1 MSDGMIS
8 EDDLQAY
15 VDGRLDA
22 SRGLLVEQYLEQ
34 NPGAAARIAAYIEQS
49 HDLRAAFASAAVKP
63 NLASIAEPSRRA
75 VRQMSGRSPWLA
87 AAAAILLAFFVG
99 GGGGWL
105 VRGQM
110 APPQLRGIPALTQEA
125 VANHLVYTEDHGRP
139 VELAADKEADLV
151 RWLSK
156 RLNTPLK
163 VPDLTSAGYQ
173 FMGGRLAATDHGPA
187 AMLMY
192 VDASGNR
199 LTVFTRPM
207 PRDKRD
213 VKTIPVSADGV
224 QGFAWVCDGLGYTV
238 LATDAVND
246 IRGVADIVRHQVDPI

>member
-1 MSDGMIS
+1 MSDGMIN

-22 SRGLLVEQYLEQ
+22 SRSELVEQYLEQ
-34 NPGAAARIAAYIEQS
+34 NPGAVARIAAYLEQS
-49 HDLRAAFASAAVKP
+49 HDLRAAFASIAAKP
-63 NLASIAEPSRRA
+63 VLVAIPEPRLDVAHR
-75 VRQMSGRSPWLA
+75 VGRPLPWIA
-87 AAAAILLAFFVG
+87 AAAAILLAIMVG
-99 GGGGWL
+99 GGGGWFI
-105 VRGQM
+105 RGQM
-110 APPQLRGIPALTQEA
+110 APPQLAGIPALTEEA

-139 VELAADKEADLV
+139 VELAVDREADLV

-156 RLNTPLK
+156 RLNTPLI
-163 VPDLTSAGYQ
+163 VPDLRSAGYQ

-213 VKTIPVSADGV
+213 MKTAPVSEDGI
-224 QGFAWVCDGLGYTV
+224 QGFAWVCDGLGYAV
-238 LATDAVND
+238 LATDAGTD
-246 IRGVADIVRHQVDPI
+246 LRSVADAVRHQVDPT

>member
-1 MSDGMIS
+1 MIEGRIS

-15 VDGRLDA
+15 VDGRLDV
-22 SRGLLVEQYLEQ
+22 SRGLLVEQHLEQ

-49 HDLRAAFASAAVKP
+49 NDLRAAFASAAVKP
-63 NLASIAEPSRRA
+63 NLASIAEPNREAARHMRRPT
-75 VRQMSGRSPWLA
+75 PWLA
-87 AAAAILLAFFVG
+87 TAAAILLAFLA

-105 VRGQM
+105 VRDQM
-110 APPQLRGIPALTQEA
+110 APPRLGGIPALTQEA
-125 VANHLVYTEDHGRP
+125 VVNHLVYTEDHGRP
-139 VELAADKEADLV
+139 VELAADREADLV
-151 RWLSK
+151 QWLSK

-163 VPDLTSAGYQ
+163 VPDLTSAGYR

-207 PRDKRD
+207 PKDKRD
-213 VKTIPVSADGV
+213 KKTIPVSADGV
-224 QGFAWVCDGLGYTV
+224 SGFAWICDGLGYSV
-238 LATDAVND
+238 LEKDNGGD
-246 IRGVADIVRHQVDPI
+246 LRSVANIVRHQVDPN

>member
-1 MSDGMIS
+1 MSGGMIS
-8 EDDLQAY
+8 EEDLQAY

-22 SRGLLVEQYLEQ
+22 ARSLQIERYLEQ

-49 HDLRAAFASAAVKP
+49 HDLRAAFADALAKP
-63 NLASIAEPSRRA
+63 NFAAITGPSREASR
-75 VRQMSGRSPWLA
+75 RKGKSSPWLA
-87 AAAAILLAFFVG
+87 AVAAILLAFIMG

-105 VRGQM
+105 VRGKV
-110 APPQLRGIPALTQEA
+110 APSELGGIPALTQEA

-139 VELAADKEADLV
+139 VELAADREADLV

-156 RLNTPLK
+156 RLNTRLV
-163 VPDLTSAGYQ
+163 VPDLRSAGYQ

-207 PRDKRD
+207 PKDKRD
-213 VKTIPVSADGV
+213 KKTIPVSADGV
-224 QGFAWVCDGLGYTV
+224 SGFAWICDGLGYSV
-238 LATDAVND
+238 LEKDNGSD
-246 IRGVADIVRHQVDPI
+246 LRSVADIVRHQVDPS